1 MNGGEDHCADMEDVD
16 GDCICDDPFEGAF
29 CEKINQCHPELCD
42 LETNDC
48 HTENDEKQ
56 CVAKA
61 SGASVALS
69 VALFGLVSVIDF

>member
-1 MNGGEDHCADMEDVD
+1 MNGGKNNCDDMENPDD
-16 GDCICDDPFEGAF
+16 ACICDDPFEGAF

-48 HTENDEKQ
+48 HTENGEKQ